1 MTSPRHARRAKPGA
15 AAAPAPAARAIPVP
29 VLRRMPGYL
38 QALRQFR
45 TEGLEWVSC
54 TRLAGR
60 LGLDPALARKDFTTL
75 DITGRPKTG
84 FPVTG
89 LIRAIESCLGWD
101 NVRDAFLVGAG
112 SLGRALLG
120 YRGFREHG
128 LNIIAAFDTDPAKI
142 GAVLHGTHVL
152 PLSKLAGLAKRMRVA
167 IGIIA
172 TPAGAAQEV
181 ADQLAAGG
189 IRAIWNFAPTP
200 LSIPPEVLVE
210 NEDLSR
216 TLAVLSQRLQARR
229 ARETEATGQGGQE
242 PNSTTA
248 PQNDD
253 C

>member
-1 MTSPRHARRAKPGA
+1 MTSPRHVRRTPAGA
-15 AAAPAPAARAIPVP
+15 AAAQAIPVP

-60 LGLDPALARKDFTTL
+60 LGLDPALARKDFTAL
-75 DITGRPKTG
+75 DITGKPKTG

-128 LNIIAAFDTDPAKI
+128 LNIVAAFDTDPGKI
-142 GAVLHGTHVL
+142 GSSLHGTQVL
-152 PLSKLAGLAKRMRVA
+152 PLSKLAGLARRMRVA

-172 TPAGAAQEV
+172 TPAAAQEV
-181 ADQLAAGG
+181 ADLMVAGG
-189 IRAIWNFAPTP
+189 LRAIWNFAPTS

-229 ARETEATGQGGQE
+229 ALELEENG
-242 PNSTTA
+242 
-248 PQNDD
+248 
-253 C
+253 

>member
-1 MTSPRHARRAKPGA
+1 MTSPRPSRRTEPGSA
-15 AAAPAPAARAIPVP
+15 AAQAIPVP

-60 LGLDPALARKDFTTL
+60 LGLDPALARKDFTAL
-75 DITGRPKTG
+75 DITGKPKTG
-84 FPVTG
+84 FPVAG

-128 LNIIAAFDTDPAKI
+128 LNIVAAFDTDPAKI

-152 PLSKLAGLAKRMRVA
+152 PLPKLAGLARRMRVA

-172 TPAGAAQEV
+172 TPAAAAQEV
-181 ADQLAAGG
+181 ADLMVASGL
-189 IRAIWNFAPTP
+189 RAIWNFAPTP
-200 LSIPPEVLVE
+200 LSIPPDVLVE

-229 ARETEATGQGGQE
+229 AMAMLENG
-242 PNSTTA
+242 
-248 PQNDD
+248 
-253 C
+253 